1 MIAYIRGKFTFKS
14 PTEVISEV
22 QGIGYQIHISLNT
35 YGQIKD
41 KEDGLLY
48 THLHIKEDAHTLYGF
63 ADRMEK
69 QMFQHLI
76 SVSGVGPSTAQV
88 VLSSLSPYQ
97 VSMAIL
103 SEDERSFGRVKGI
116 GPKTAKRIIIDLK
129 DKVGKVD
136 AGRVLTY
143 TGQNNTNVDEA
154 LSALVALGFN
164 RTQAQKAINELLNK
178 EQKDWSVEALVKE
191 GLRKLAE

>member
-88 VLSSLSPYQ
+88 VLSSLSPDQ

-164 RTQAQKAINELLNK
+164 RSQAQKALNELLNT

-191 GLRKLAE
+191 GLRKLAQ

>member
-1 MIAYIRGKFTFKS
+1 
-14 PTEVISEV
+14 
-22 QGIGYQIHISLNT
+22 
-35 YGQIKD
+35 
-41 KEDGLLY
+41 
-48 THLHIKEDAHTLYGF
+48 
-63 ADRMEK
+63 
-69 QMFQHLI
+69 
-76 SVSGVGPSTAQV
+76 
-88 VLSSLSPYQ
+88 
-97 VSMAIL
+97 MAIL

-191 GLRKLAE
+191 GLRKLAQ

>member
-14 PTEVISEV
+14 PTEVVMDV
-22 QGIGYQIHISLNT
+22 QGIGYQIHITLNT

-41 KEDGLLY
+41 LAEGLLY
-48 THLHIKEDAHTLYGF
+48 THLVIKEDAHTLFGF

-88 VLSSLSPYQ
+88 VLSSLTSDQ

-103 SEDERSFGRVKGI
+103 SEDERTFGRVKGI

-129 DKVGKVD
+129 DKIGKVE

-143 TGQNNTNVDEA
+143 ASQNNTNVEEA

-164 RTQAQKAINELLNK
+164 RSQVQKALNELLTK
-178 EQKDWSVEALVKE
+178 EQKDWSVEDLVKE
-191 GLRKLAE
+191 GLRKLAQ

>member
-88 VLSSLSPYQ
+88 VLSSLSPDQ

-191 GLRKLAE
+191 GLRKLAQ

>member
-14 PTEVISEV
+14 PTEVISEA

-35 YGQIKD
+35 FGQIKD

-63 ADRMEK
+63 ADRLEK

-88 VLSSLSPYQ
+88 VLSSLTPDQ

-103 SEDERSFGRVKGI
+103 SEDERTFGRVKGI

-129 DKVGKVD
+129 DKVGKVE

-164 RTQAQKAINELLNK
+164 RSQAQKALNELLNK

-191 GLRKLAE
+191 GLRKLAQ

>member
-14 PTEVISEV
+14 PTEVVMDV
-22 QGIGYQIHISLNT
+22 QGIGYQIHITLNT

-41 KEDGLLY
+41 LAEGILY
-48 THLHIKEDAHTLYGF
+48 THLVIKEDAHTLFGF

-88 VLSSLSPYQ
+88 VLSSLTSDQ

-103 SEDERSFGRVKGI
+103 SEDERTFGRVKGI

-129 DKVGKVD
+129 DKIGKVE

-143 TGQNNTNVDEA
+143 ASQNNTNVEEA

-164 RTQAQKAINELLNK
+164 RSQVQKALNELLTK
-178 EQKDWSVEALVKE
+178 EQKDWSVEDLVKE
-191 GLRKLAE
+191 GLRKLAQ

>member
-1 MIAYIRGKFTFKS
+1 MD
-14 PTEVISEV
+14 V
-22 QGIGYQIHISLNT
+22 QGIGYQIHITLNT

-41 KEDGLLY
+41 LAEGILY
-48 THLHIKEDAHTLYGF
+48 THLVIKEDAHTLFGF

-88 VLSSLSPYQ
+88 VLSSLTSDQ

-103 SEDERSFGRVKGI
+103 SEDERTFGRVKGI

-129 DKVGKVD
+129 DKIGKVE

-143 TGQNNTNVDEA
+143 ASQNNTNVEEA

-164 RTQAQKAINELLNK
+164 RSQVQKALNELLTK
-178 EQKDWSVEALVKE
+178 EQKDWSVEDLVKE
-191 GLRKLAE
+191 GLRKLAQ

>member
-14 PTEVISEV
+14 PTEVVMDV
-22 QGIGYQIHISLNT
+22 QGIGYQIHITLNT

-41 KEDGLLY
+41 LAEGLLY
-48 THLHIKEDAHTLYGF
+48 THLVIKEDAHTLFGF

-88 VLSSLSPYQ
+88 VLSSLTSDQ
-97 VSMAIL
+97 VNMAIL
-103 SEDERSFGRVKGI
+103 SEDERTFGRVKGI

-129 DKVGKVD
+129 DKIGKVE

-143 TGQNNTNVDEA
+143 ASQNNTNVEEA

-164 RTQAQKAINELLNK
+164 RSQVQKALNELLTK
-178 EQKDWSVEALVKE
+178 EQKDWSVEDLVKE
-191 GLRKLAE
+191 GLRKLAQ